1 MVNNKLTTIISL
13 ILTLLLATGCSTFTK
28 GKDNPTVSAA
38 FTATGTQGL
47 VMNFLTDQPPAKV
60 YTQGPLTFMVEVY
73 NKGTYTVPSAAF
85 YLTGFDPNILV
96 GLQSSYVMSQTLEGK
111 SQFNPDGGYTTMSFS
126 TSTVTLP
133 TTMPNY
139 KPTFLLTACY
149 PYQTIS
155 TGLVCVDPNPL
166 DTTSDKACKVQKT
179 YATGSQG
186 APVAITS
193 VESEARPTGMF
204 FRIHVANTAGGTQQ
218 ASGTVFDANK
228 MSSCPA
234 GLQYSDLNVMTFS
247 VDIASTALQCQ
258 PSNGELRLV
267 NNKGTIFCQFT
278 NTQNTLAYQ
287 TPLNVKLS
295 YGYKSSV
302 SKVVEIENLNFAR

>member
-1 MVNNKLTTIISL
+1 MVNNKTTMIVGL
-13 ILTLLLATGCSTFTK
+13 ILILILATGCGSFTK
-28 GKDNPTVSAA
+28 GRDTPPVSAQ

-60 YTQGPLTFMVEVY
+60 YTQGPLTFMVEVW
-73 NKGTYTVPSAAF
+73 NKGTYSVPSGAF

-96 GLQSSYVMSQTLEGK
+96 GLQSSYIMTQVLEGK
-111 SQFNPDGGYTTMSFS
+111 SQFNPDGGYTTLSFT

-139 KPTFLLTACY
+139 KPTFMLTACY

-155 TGLVCVDPNPL
+155 TALVCVDPNPL
-166 DTTSDKACKVQKT
+166 DTSSDKACKVQKT

-186 APVAITS
+186 APVAIQS

-218 ASGTVFDANK
+218 ASGTVFDQNK
-228 MSSCPA
+228 MASCPA
-234 GLQYSDLNVMTFS
+234 GLQYSDLNAMKFS

-278 NTQNTLAYQ
+278 NAQNIPAYQ
-287 TPLNVKLS
+287 TPLNIKLS
-295 YGYKSSV
+295 YGYKSSI
-302 SKVVEIENLNFAR
+302 SKIVEIENLYFAR